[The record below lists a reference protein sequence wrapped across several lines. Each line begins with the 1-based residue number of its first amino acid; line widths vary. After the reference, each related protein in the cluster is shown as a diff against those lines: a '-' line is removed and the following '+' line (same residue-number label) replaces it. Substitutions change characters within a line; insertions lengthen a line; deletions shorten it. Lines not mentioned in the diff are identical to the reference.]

1 MQRDDDEPKARGGR
15 SRPPRRPPGLT
26 RKPEPDPQ
34 EVAGDVIHPDWLVTR
49 EDIQGWFKLH
59 PDAFPT
65 IDAVPIILNQRRQ
78 AAADLVR
85 SAWPDLPELV
95 ISEQVREELDPHM
108 SMAAGLEE
116 RLAAYQLLPG
126 VPPTP
131 IRRGAPRLPEG
142 KVRAEL
148 EEALALVSVGVKHAW
163 PTRAEIAA
171 AHVPPISVSALG
183 RRLRAYPRLRRLLP
197 H

>member
-1 MQRDDDEPKARGGR
+1 MRSFDDEPPAQGGR
-15 SRPPRRPPGLT
+15 PRPPRRPPRSIAEREAG
-26 RKPEPDPQ
+26 PQ

-65 IDAVPIILNQRRQ
+65 IDAVPIILHERRQ
-78 AAADLVR
+78 AAADRVR

-95 ISEQVREELDPHM
+95 ITEQVWEKLDPHV

-116 RLAAYQLLPG
+116 RLAAYQLLPA
-126 VPPTP
+126 VPPPP

-148 EEALALVSVGVKHAW
+148 EEALARVSPGLAHAW

-171 AHVPPISVSALG
+171 AHMTAISVSTLG
-183 RRLRAYPRLRRLLP
+183 RRLRAYPHLRRLLP